1 MLDTI
6 NAIAIMWLIPA
17 VILVIWG
24 AMREGVFT
32 MTRAFSGTQTS
43 AGFNDQNR
51 KEGRKIAYV
60 GLIMIALSIAWFY
73 VFSKITPS
81 STSPANG
88 NVSQTTQQ

>member
-6 NAIAIMWLIPA
+6 NAIAVLWIVPA

-32 MTRAFSGTQTS
+32 VTRAFSGTQTS

-60 GLIMIALSIAWFY
+60 GLVMIALSILWFWLGPQAP
-73 VFSKITPS
+73 STPEAV
-81 STSPANG
+81 AN
-88 NVSQTTQQ
+88 VPQTQQQ